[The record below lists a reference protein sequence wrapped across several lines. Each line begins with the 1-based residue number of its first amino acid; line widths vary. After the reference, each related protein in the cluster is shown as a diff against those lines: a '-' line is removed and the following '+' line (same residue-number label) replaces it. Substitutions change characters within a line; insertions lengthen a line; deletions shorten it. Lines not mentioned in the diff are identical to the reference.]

1 MPVISFISPKGGV
14 GKTTAATLLATQ
26 LARKARVIII
36 DADPN
41 RPIAAWSQLK
51 GCPDN
56 ITIISDANQEN
67 ILDKIEEAHA
77 TAPFV
82 VVDCEGTASLTVA
95 YAIGAS
101 DLVVVPTQGSQLDA
115 KQAAKALS
123 LIKNT
128 ERQSRRPIPHFVLL
142 TRTNPVIKPR
152 TLTSI
157 HEQLRDHGV
166 NLFHTQM
173 HEREAFKAMFSFG
186 GTLETL
192 DRAQV
197 NNIDKAILNARDFAS
212 EVVDI
217 LKAAQNGAGEGA
229 AASTPAPITSAKVA

>member
-14 GKTTAATLLATQ
+14 GKTTAATLMATQ
-26 LARKARVIII
+26 LARKTQVIVI

-41 RPIAAWSQLK
+41 RPILAWSQLA
-51 GCPDN
+51 GCPEN
-56 ITIISDANQEN
+56 LRIISDANQEN
-67 ILDKIEEAHA
+67 ILDKIEEAS
-77 TAPFV
+77 TQAPFV

-128 ERQSRRPIPHFVLL
+128 ERQSRRPIPHAVLL
-142 TRTNPVIKPR
+142 TRTNPIIKPR
-152 TLTSI
+152 TLSAI
-157 HEQLRDHGV
+157 HEQLKSHGIK
-166 NLFHTQM
+166 LFQTQL
-173 HEREAFKAMFSFG
+173 HEREAFKALFSFG
-186 GTLETL
+186 GTLENL

-197 NNIDKAILNARDFAS
+197 ANIDKAIFNARDFVTEAIEFLKEDQAPKEDTLTQS
-212 EVVDI
+212 APHQEV
-217 LKAAQNGAGEGA
+217 A
-229 AASTPAPITSAKVA
+229 

>member
-14 GKTTAATLLATQ
+14 GKTTAATLMATQ
-26 LARKARVIII
+26 LARKARVIVI

-41 RPIAAWSQLK
+41 RPILAWSQLAD
-51 GCPDN
+51 CPAN
-56 ITIISDANQEN
+56 ITIVSDANQEN
-67 ILDKIEEAHA
+67 ILDKIEEAA
-77 TAPFV
+77 AEAPFV

-128 ERQSRRPIPHFVLL
+128 ERQSRRPIPHAVLL

-152 TLTSI
+152 TLSAI
-157 HEQLRDHGV
+157 HEQLHSHGIK
-166 NLFHTQM
+166 LFNTQLN
-173 HEREAFKAMFSFG
+173 EREAFKAMFSFG

-192 DRAQV
+192 DTKQV
-197 NNIDKAILNARDFAS
+197 ANIDKAVANARDFVAEAIELLKEGQNLQQ
-212 EVVDI
+212 EV
-217 LKAAQNGAGEGA
+217 A
-229 AASTPAPITSAKVA
+229 

>member
-14 GKTTAATLLATQ
+14 GKTTAATLMATQ
-26 LARKARVIII
+26 LSRKTQVIVI

-41 RPIAAWSQLK
+41 RPILAWSQLA
-51 GCPDN
+51 GCPAN
-56 ITIISDANQEN
+56 IRIVSDANQEN
-67 ILDKIEEAHA
+67 ILDKIEEASGE
-77 TAPFV
+77 APFV

-128 ERQSRRPIPHFVLL
+128 ERQSRRPIPHAVLL

-152 TLTSI
+152 TLSAI
-157 HEQLRDHGV
+157 HEQLKSHGIK
-166 NLFHTQM
+166 LFETQL

-192 DRAQV
+192 DRTQV
-197 NNIDKAILNARDFAS
+197 ANIDKAIFNARDFVAEAIRLLKEEQTMTTDAS
-212 EVVDI
+212 EQ
-217 LKAAQNGAGEGA
+217 A
-229 AASTPAPITSAKVA
+229 VA

>member
-26 LARKARVIII
+26 LARKARVIVI

-41 RPIAAWSQLK
+41 RPIASWAQLK

-56 ITIISDANQEN
+56 ITIVSDANQET
-67 ILDKIEEAHA
+67 ILDRIEEAQGE
-77 TAPFV
+77 APFV

-128 ERQSRRPIPHFVLL
+128 ERQSRRPIPHAVLL

-157 HEQLRDHGV
+157 HEQLRSHGV
-166 NLFHTQM
+166 NLFSTQM

-186 GTLETL
+186 GTLENL
-192 DRAQV
+192 DRSQV
-197 NNIDKAILNARDFAS
+197 ANIDKAIQNARDFAA
-212 EVVDI
+212 EVVAI
-217 LKAAQNGAGEGA
+217 LKSSQITDGEGV
-229 AASTPAPITSAKVA
+229 PAPAKVA

>member
-14 GKTTAATLLATQ
+14 GKTTAATLMATQ
-26 LARKARVIII
+26 LARKTQVIII

-41 RPIAAWSQLK
+41 RPILAWSQLN
-51 GCPDN
+51 GCPAN
-56 ITIISDANQEN
+56 IRIVSDANQEN
-67 ILDKIEEAHA
+67 ILDKIEEAA
-77 TAPFV
+77 AEAPFV

-128 ERQSRRPIPHFVLL
+128 ERQSRRPIPHAVLL
-142 TRTNPVIKPR
+142 TRTNPIIKPR
-152 TLTSI
+152 TLSAI
-157 HEQLRDHGV
+157 HEQLRAHGIR
-166 NLFHTQM
+166 LFDTQL

-186 GTLETL
+186 GALETL
-192 DRAQV
+192 DPSQV
-197 NNIDKAILNARDFAS
+197 ANIDKAVANARAFVAEAIELLKNPDAVPAQ
-212 EVVDI
+212 EV
-217 LKAAQNGAGEGA
+217 A
-229 AASTPAPITSAKVA
+229 

>member
-14 GKTTAATLLATQ
+14 GKTTAATLMATQ
-26 LARKARVIII
+26 LARKTKVIVI

-41 RPIAAWSQLK
+41 RPILAWSQLNASK
-51 GCPDN
+51 EGGCPAN
-56 ITIISDANQEN
+56 IRIVSDANQEN
-67 ILDKIEEAHA
+67 ILDKIEEAA
-77 TAPFV
+77 AEAPFV

-128 ERQSRRPIPHFVLL
+128 ERQSRRPIPHAVLL
-142 TRTNPVIKPR
+142 TRTNPIIKPR
-152 TLTSI
+152 TLSAI
-157 HEQLRDHGV
+157 HEQLRAHGIR
-166 NLFHTQM
+166 LFDTQL

-186 GTLETL
+186 GALETL
-192 DRAQV
+192 DPAQV
-197 NNIDKAILNARDFAS
+197 SNVDKAIANARAFVA
-212 EVVDI
+212 EAVDL
-217 LKAAQNGAGEGA
+217 LKTPTQ
-229 AASTPAPITSAKVA
+229 TPAQEVA

>member
-14 GKTTAATLLATQ
+14 GKTTAATLMATQ
-26 LARKARVIII
+26 LARKTQVIVI

-41 RPIAAWSQLK
+41 RPILAWSQLA
-51 GCPDN
+51 GCPAN
-56 ITIISDANQEN
+56 IRIVSDANQEN
-67 ILDKIEEAHA
+67 ILDKIEEAA
-77 TAPFV
+77 AEAPFV

-128 ERQSRRPIPHFVLL
+128 ERQSRRPIPHAVLL
-142 TRTNPVIKPR
+142 TRTNPIIKPR
-152 TLTSI
+152 TLSAI
-157 HEQLRDHGV
+157 HEQLRTHGIR
-166 NLFHTQM
+166 LFDTQL

-186 GTLETL
+186 GALETL
-192 DRAQV
+192 DPAQV
-197 NNIDKAILNARDFAS
+197 SNVDKAINNARAFVA
-212 EVVDI
+212 EAVEL
-217 LKAAQNGAGEGA
+217 LKTPTQ
-229 AASTPAPITSAKVA
+229 TPAQEVA